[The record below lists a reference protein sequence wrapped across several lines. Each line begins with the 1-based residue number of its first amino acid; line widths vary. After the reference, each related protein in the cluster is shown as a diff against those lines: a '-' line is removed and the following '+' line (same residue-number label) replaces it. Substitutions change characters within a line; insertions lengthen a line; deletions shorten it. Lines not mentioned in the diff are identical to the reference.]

1 MRDFIDFVKDIV
13 TILVGGIIENR
24 AEIKVSEKRREFFKH
39 KGNKISALF
48 FYGSVIAAVVLA
60 IFGIIELVKGK
71 ALGVICWRNWF
82 RFIFNSGMGCSRIK
96 WLF

>member
-1 MRDFIDFVKDIV
+1 MVH
-13 TILVGGIIENR
+13 LG
-24 AEIKVSEKRREFFKH
+24 AKRP

-71 ALGVICWRNWF
+71 AVGVILL
-82 RFIFNSGMGCSRIK
+82 IGGIVLG
-96 WLF
+96 LFLIVEWGAAE

>member
-13 TILVGGIIENR
+13 TILVGGVIENR

-39 KGNKISALF
+39 KGNKISAFF

-60 IFGIIELVKGK
+60 IFGLIELVKEK
-71 ALGVICWRNWF
+71 VLGA
-82 RFIFNSGMGCSRIK
+82 IFLVGGIILG
-96 WLF
+96 LFLIVEWGAAE

>member
-71 ALGVICWRNWF
+71 AVGVISL
-82 RFIFNSGMGCSRIK
+82 IGGIVLG
-96 WLF
+96 LFLIVEWGAAE

>member
-39 KGNKISALF
+39 KGNNISALF

-71 ALGVICWRNWF
+71 AVGVILL
-82 RFIFNSGMGCSRIK
+82 IGGIVLG
-96 WLF
+96 LFLIVEWGAAE